1 MDYQISEDEF
11 NSITSCADQIDLLTS
26 LCAYI
31 PTGHH
36 AITIAGL
43 DSFLCA
49 QNRVLRATLKALE
62 EREEAQ
68 RKTEHSA
75 AAAERGSPAPPSISS
90 ELLVRVMA
98 ACSGAVSDDAAILQI
113 HEDLFDATVM
123 HGNGEPLKA
132 FYAALQRQGVGINV
146 IVGNGVCQTTIT
158 RGTPRKARQ
167 PTKAPR
173 VASRKRDRLVA
184 SA

>member
-11 NSITSCADQIDLLTS
+11 NSIASCADQIDLLTN

-31 PTGHH
+31 PAGHH
-36 AITIAGL
+36 AITIPGL
-43 DSFLCA
+43 DSFLSA
-49 QNRVLRATLKALE
+49 QNRMLRATLKALE

-75 AAAERGSPAPPSISS
+75 AAAERDSQPLPSISS

-98 ACSGAVSDDAAILQI
+98 ACSGAVSDDAAIMRI
-113 HEDLFDATVM
+113 HEDLYDATVV

-132 FYAALQRQGVGINV
+132 FYAALHRQGVGINV
-146 IVGNGVCQTTIT
+146 IVGNGVIQTTVT
-158 RGTPRKARQ
+158 RGTPRKAQQ
-167 PTKAPR
+167 PTKAPK
-173 VASRKRDRLVA
+173 VAARKRDRLVA
-184 SA
+184 A